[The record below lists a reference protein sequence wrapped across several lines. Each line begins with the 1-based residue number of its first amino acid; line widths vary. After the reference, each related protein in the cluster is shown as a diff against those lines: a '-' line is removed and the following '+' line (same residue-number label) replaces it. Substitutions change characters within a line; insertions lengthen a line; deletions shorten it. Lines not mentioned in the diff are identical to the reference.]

1 LFRSALELALSAL
14 RSWAT
19 AATGAFAGGADV
31 RVTSAGYLRSSDQ
44 RRKDAAER
52 AARFGLGALK

>member
-1 LFRSALELALSAL
+1 
-14 RSWAT
+14 
-19 AATGAFAGGADV
+19 V